1 MIDDL
6 VDDSKTKNNM
16 DLTYNSISGMNVDPT
31 VYLKEVITKN
41 GKKDSQFNADVKI
54 YLLTT
59 LVIIIVIYGILFA
72 ILGGGSQG
80 QGLGA
85 SGSGSGSSSA
95 GSVGLKFF
103 EVMLWSVFIMLIIL
117 NGFQYFFNVNLTTR
131 FINFFTEKPKLEITM
146 DVPEDEPVQELK
158 IKREVF
164 NIPDNTYTYDDA
176 KAVCAAYGADLA
188 TYDQI
193 ETAYKEGGEWCNYGW
208 SDKQMALF
216 PTQKATWDKLQK
228 IKGHEHDCGRP
239 GINGGFIDNK
249 NIQFGVNCYGYKPL
263 ITAAETDKMQ
273 HAPIYPQSMSDIEH
287 QKRVDY
293 WKKRIPEILLSPFN
307 RSSWSII

>member
-1 MIDDL
+1 
-6 VDDSKTKNNM
+6 M

-41 GKKDSQFNADVKI
+41 GKQQNESQMNVDTKI
-54 YLLTT
+54 YLLIT
-59 LVIIIVIYGILFA
+59 LVVVIIIYGIFFA
-72 ILGGGSQG
+72 FLGGGSQG
-80 QGLGA
+80 QGQGQGETSSLGNA
-85 SGSGSGSSSA
+85 
-95 GSVGLKFF
+95 GLKFF
-103 EVMLWSVFIMLIIL
+103 EVMLWSIFIVLIIL
-117 NGFQYFFNVNLTTR
+117 NGFQYFFDVNLTTR
-131 FINFFTEKPKLEITM
+131 FINFFTDKPKLEIVM

-176 KAVCAAYGADLA
+176 KAVCAAYGAQLA
-188 TYDQI
+188 NYDQV
-193 ETAYKEGGEWCNYGW
+193 ENAYKSGGEWCNYGW

-216 PTQKATWDKLQK
+216 PTQKETWDKLQK

-249 NIQFGVNCYGYKPL
+249 NVQFGVNCYGYKPV

-273 HAPIYPQSMSDIEH
+273 HAPIFPQSMSDIEH

-293 WKKRIPEILLSPFN
+293 WKKRIPEIMLSPFS
-307 RSSWSII
+307 RSTWSII

>member
-1 MIDDL
+1 
-6 VDDSKTKNNM
+6 M
-16 DLTYNSISGMNVDPT
+16 DLTYNSISGMNIDPT
-31 VYLKEVITKN
+31 VYLKEVMTKN
-41 GKKDSQFNADVKI
+41 GNVDTKI
-54 YLLTT
+54 YLLIS
-59 LVIIIVIYGILFA
+59 LVVVIIIYGIFFA
-72 ILGGGSQG
+72 FLGGGSQG
-80 QGLGA
+80 QETGSA
-85 SGSGSGSSSA
+85 SNA
-95 GSVGLKFF
+95 GLKFF
-103 EVMLWSVFIMLIIL
+103 EVILWSIFIVLIIL

-131 FINFFTEKPKLEITM
+131 FIDFFTEKPKLEITM

-176 KAVCAAYGADLA
+176 KAVCAAYGAQLA
-188 TYDQI
+188 SYDQI
-193 ETAYKEGGEWCNYGW
+193 ENAYKGGGEWCNYGW

-216 PTQKATWDKLQK
+216 PTQKETWDKLQK

-249 NIQFGVNCYGYKPL
+249 NIQFGVNCYGYKPV

-293 WKKRIPEILLSPFN
+293 WKKRIPEIMLSPFS

>member
-1 MIDDL
+1 
-6 VDDSKTKNNM
+6 M

-41 GKKDSQFNADVKI
+41 GKQQNESQMNVDTKI
-54 YLLTT
+54 YLLIT
-59 LVIIIVIYGILFA
+59 LVVVIIIYGIFFA
-72 ILGGGSQG
+72 FLGGASQG
-80 QGLGA
+80 QGQGQ
-85 SGSGSGSSSA
+85 GETSSIGNA
-95 GSVGLKFF
+95 GLKFF
-103 EVMLWSVFIMLIIL
+103 EVMLWSIFIVLIIL
-117 NGFQYFFNVNLTTR
+117 NGFQYFFDVNLTTR
-131 FINFFTEKPKLEITM
+131 FINFFTDKPKLEIVM

-176 KAVCAAYGADLA
+176 KAVCAAYGAQLA
-188 TYDQI
+188 SYDQI
-193 ETAYKEGGEWCNYGW
+193 ENAYKGGGEWCNYGW

-216 PTQKATWDKLQK
+216 PTQKETWDKLQK

-249 NIQFGVNCYGYKPL
+249 NVQFGVNCYGYKPV

-273 HAPIYPQSMSDIEH
+273 HAPIFPQSMSDIEH

-293 WKKRIPEILLSPFN
+293 WKKRIPEIMLSPFS
-307 RSSWSII
+307 RSTWSII

>member
-1 MIDDL
+1 
-6 VDDSKTKNNM
+6 M

-31 VYLKEVITKN
+31 VYLKEVMTKN
-41 GKKDSQFNADVKI
+41 GKQQNESQMNVDTKI
-54 YLLTT
+54 YLLIT
-59 LVIIIVIYGILFA
+59 LVVVIIIYGIFFA
-72 ILGGGSQG
+72 FLGGASQSQG
-80 QGLGA
+80 QGET
-85 SGSGSGSSSA
+85 SSVGNA
-95 GSVGLKFF
+95 GLKFF
-103 EVMLWSVFIMLIIL
+103 EVMLWSIFIVLIIL

-131 FINFFTEKPKLEITM
+131 FINFFTDKPKLEIVM

-176 KAVCAAYGADLA
+176 KAVCAAYGAQLA
-188 TYDQI
+188 SYDQI
-193 ETAYKEGGEWCNYGW
+193 ENAYKGGGEWCNYGW

-216 PTQKATWDKLQK
+216 PTQKETWDKLQK

-249 NIQFGVNCYGYKPL
+249 NVQFGVNCYGYKPV

-273 HAPIYPQSMSDIEH
+273 HAPIFPQSMSDIEH

-293 WKKRIPEILLSPFN
+293 WKKRIPEIMLSPFS
-307 RSSWSII
+307 RSTWSII

>member
-1 MIDDL
+1 
-6 VDDSKTKNNM
+6 M

-41 GKKDSQFNADVKI
+41 GKQQQESQMSVDTKI
-54 YLLTT
+54 YLLIS
-59 LVIIIVIYGILFA
+59 LVVVIIIYGIFFA
-72 ILGGGSQG
+72 FLGGGSQG
-80 QGLGA
+80 QSQGET
-85 SGSGSGSSSA
+85 SSVGNA
-95 GSVGLKFF
+95 GLKFF
-103 EVMLWSVFIMLIIL
+103 EVMLWSIFIFLIIL
-117 NGFQYFFNVNLTTR
+117 NGFQYFFDVNLTTR
-131 FINFFTEKPKLEITM
+131 FINFFTDKPKLEIVM
-146 DVPEDEPVQELK
+146 DVPQDEPVQELK

-176 KAVCAAYGADLA
+176 KAVCAAYGAQLA
-188 TYDQI
+188 NYDQV
-193 ETAYKEGGEWCNYGW
+193 ENAYKGGGEWCNYGW

-216 PTQKATWDKLQK
+216 PTQKETWDKLQK

-249 NIQFGVNCYGYKPL
+249 NIQFGVNCYGYKPV

-273 HAPIYPQSMSDIEH
+273 HAPIFPQSMSDIEH

-293 WKKRIPEILLSPFN
+293 WKKRIPEIMLSPFS
-307 RSSWSII
+307 RSTWSII

>member
-1 MIDDL
+1 
-6 VDDSKTKNNM
+6 M

-31 VYLKEVITKN
+31 VYLKEVMTKN
-41 GKKDSQFNADVKI
+41 GKQQQESQMSVDTKI
-54 YLLTT
+54 YLLIS
-59 LVIIIVIYGILFA
+59 LVVVIIIYGIFFA
-72 ILGGGSQG
+72 FLGGGSQG
-80 QGLGA
+80 QGQGET
-85 SGSGSGSSSA
+85 SSVGNA
-95 GSVGLKFF
+95 GLKFF
-103 EVMLWSVFIMLIIL
+103 EVMLWSIFIVLIIL
-117 NGFQYFFNVNLTTR
+117 NGFQYFFDVNLTTR
-131 FINFFTEKPKLEITM
+131 FINFFTDKPKLEIVM

-176 KAVCAAYGADLA
+176 KAVCAAYGAQLA
-188 TYDQI
+188 NYDQV
-193 ETAYKEGGEWCNYGW
+193 ENAYKGGGEWCNYGW

-216 PTQKATWDKLQK
+216 PTQKETWDKLQK

-249 NIQFGVNCYGYKPL
+249 NIQFGVNCYGYKPV

-273 HAPIYPQSMSDIEH
+273 HAPIFPQSMSDIEH

-293 WKKRIPEILLSPFN
+293 WKKRIPEIMLSPFS
-307 RSSWSII
+307 RSTWSII

>member
-1 MIDDL
+1 
-6 VDDSKTKNNM
+6 M
-16 DLTYNSISGMNVDPT
+16 DLTYNSISGMNIDPT
-31 VYLKEVITKN
+31 VYLKDVITKN
-41 GKKDSQFNADVKI
+41 GRQEQDNELRADTKI
-54 YLLTT
+54 YLLIT
-59 LVIIIVIYGILFA
+59 LVVIIVIYGILFA
-72 ILGGGSQG
+72 ILGGGSQTQG
-80 QGLGA
+80 QGQGA
-85 SGSGSGSSSA
+85 SSSTTN
-95 GSVGLKFF
+95 VGLKFF
-103 EVMLWSVFIMLIIL
+103 EVMLWSVFIVLILL

-158 IKREVF
+158 IKKEVF

-176 KAVCAAYGADLA
+176 KAVCAAYGAELA
-188 TYDQI
+188 NYDQV
-193 ETAYKEGGEWCNYGW
+193 ENAYKGGGEWCNYGW

-216 PTQKATWDKLQK
+216 PTQKETWDKLQK

-263 ITAAETDKMQ
+263 ITAAETDRMQ
-273 HAPIYPQSMSDIEH
+273 HAPIFPQSMRDIEH

-293 WKKRIPEILLSPFN
+293 WKKRIPEIMLSPFS
-307 RSSWSII
+307 RSNWSII

>member
-1 MIDDL
+1 
-6 VDDSKTKNNM
+6 M

-41 GKKDSQFNADVKI
+41 GKQQNESQMNVDTKI
-54 YLLTT
+54 YLLIT
-59 LVIIIVIYGILFA
+59 LVVVIIIYGIFFA
-72 ILGGGSQG
+72 FLGGASQG
-80 QGLGA
+80 QGQGQ
-85 SGSGSGSSSA
+85 GETSSIGNA
-95 GSVGLKFF
+95 GLKFF
-103 EVMLWSVFIMLIIL
+103 EVMLWSIFIVLIIL
-117 NGFQYFFNVNLTTR
+117 NGFQYFFDVNLTTR
-131 FINFFTEKPKLEITM
+131 FINFFTDKPKLEIVM

-176 KAVCAAYGADLA
+176 KAVCAAYGAQLA
-188 TYDQI
+188 SYDQI
-193 ETAYKEGGEWCNYGW
+193 ENAYKGGGEWCNYGW

-216 PTQKATWDKLQK
+216 PTQKETWDKLQK

-249 NIQFGVNCYGYKPL
+249 NVQFGVNCYGYKPV

-273 HAPIYPQSMSDIEH
+273 HAPIFPQSMSDIEH
-287 QKRVDY
+287 QKRIDY
-293 WKKRIPEILLSPFN
+293 WKKRIPEIMLSPFS
-307 RSSWSII
+307 RSTWSII

>member
-1 MIDDL
+1 
-6 VDDSKTKNNM
+6 M

-41 GKKDSQFNADVKI
+41 GKQQQESQMSVDTKI
-54 YLLTT
+54 YLLIS
-59 LVIIIVIYGILFA
+59 LVVVIIIYGIFFA
-72 ILGGGSQG
+72 FLGGGSQG
-80 QGLGA
+80 QSQGET
-85 SGSGSGSSSA
+85 SSVGNA
-95 GSVGLKFF
+95 GLKFF
-103 EVMLWSVFIMLIIL
+103 EVMLWSIFIVLIIL
-117 NGFQYFFNVNLTTR
+117 NGFQYFFDVNLTTR
-131 FINFFTEKPKLEITM
+131 FINFFTDKPKLEIVM
-146 DVPEDEPVQELK
+146 DVPQDEPVQELK

-176 KAVCAAYGADLA
+176 KAVCAAYGAQLA
-188 TYDQI
+188 SYDQI
-193 ETAYKEGGEWCNYGW
+193 ENAYKGGGEWCNYGW

-216 PTQKATWDKLQK
+216 PTQKETWDKLQK

-249 NIQFGVNCYGYKPL
+249 NIQFGVNCYGYKPV

-273 HAPIYPQSMSDIEH
+273 HAPIFPQSMSDIEH

-293 WKKRIPEILLSPFN
+293 WKKRIPEIMLSPFS
-307 RSSWSII
+307 RSTWSII

>member
-1 MIDDL
+1 
-6 VDDSKTKNNM
+6 M

-31 VYLKEVITKN
+31 VYLKEVMTKN
-41 GKKDSQFNADVKI
+41 GKQQNESQMSVDTKI
-54 YLLTT
+54 YLLVT
-59 LVIIIVIYGILFA
+59 LVIVIIIYGIFFA
-72 ILGGGSQG
+72 FLGRGSQG
-80 QGLGA
+80 QGQGET
-85 SGSGSGSSSA
+85 SSVGNA
-95 GSVGLKFF
+95 GLKFF
-103 EVMLWSVFIMLIIL
+103 EVMLWSIFIVLIIL
-117 NGFQYFFNVNLTTR
+117 NGFQYFFDVNLTTR
-131 FINFFTEKPKLEITM
+131 FINFFTDKPKLEIVM

-176 KAVCAAYGADLA
+176 KAVCAAYGAQLA
-188 TYDQI
+188 NYDQI
-193 ETAYKEGGEWCNYGW
+193 ENAYKGGGEWCNYGW

-216 PTQKATWDKLQK
+216 PTQKETWDKLQK

-249 NIQFGVNCYGYKPL
+249 NIQFGVNCYGYKPV

-273 HAPIYPQSMSDIEH
+273 HAPIFPQSMSDIEH

-293 WKKRIPEILLSPFN
+293 WKKRIPEIMLSPFS
-307 RSSWSII
+307 RSTWSII

>member
-1 MIDDL
+1 
-6 VDDSKTKNNM
+6 M

-31 VYLKEVITKN
+31 VYLKEVVTKN
-41 GKKDSQFNADVKI
+41 GRQQNESQMNVDTKI
-54 YLLTT
+54 YLLIT
-59 LVIIIVIYGILFA
+59 LVVVIIIYGIFFA
-72 ILGGGSQG
+72 FLGGGSQG
-80 QGLGA
+80 QGQGETSSLGNA
-85 SGSGSGSSSA
+85 
-95 GSVGLKFF
+95 GLKFF
-103 EVMLWSVFIMLIIL
+103 EVMLWSIFIVLIIL
-117 NGFQYFFNVNLTTR
+117 NGFQYFFDVNLTTR
-131 FINFFTEKPKLEITM
+131 FINFFTDKPKLEIVM

-176 KAVCAAYGADLA
+176 KAVCAAYGAQLA
-188 TYDQI
+188 NYDQI
-193 ETAYKEGGEWCNYGW
+193 ENAYKGGGEWCNYGW

-216 PTQKATWDKLQK
+216 PTQKETWDKLQK

-249 NIQFGVNCYGYKPL
+249 NIQFGVNCYGYKPV

-273 HAPIYPQSMSDIEH
+273 HAPIFPQSMSDIEH

-293 WKKRIPEILLSPFN
+293 WKKRIPEIMLSPFS
-307 RSSWSII
+307 RSNWSII

>member
-1 MIDDL
+1 
-6 VDDSKTKNNM
+6 M

-41 GKKDSQFNADVKI
+41 GKQQNESQMNVDTKI
-54 YLLTT
+54 YLLIT
-59 LVIIIVIYGILFA
+59 LVVVIIIYGIFFA
-72 ILGGGSQG
+72 FLGGASQSQG
-80 QGLGA
+80 QGET
-85 SGSGSGSSSA
+85 SSVGNA
-95 GSVGLKFF
+95 GLKFF
-103 EVMLWSVFIMLIIL
+103 EVMLWSIFIVLIIL

-131 FINFFTEKPKLEITM
+131 FINFFTDKPKLEIVM

-176 KAVCAAYGADLA
+176 KAVCAAYGAQLA
-188 TYDQI
+188 SYDQI
-193 ETAYKEGGEWCNYGW
+193 ENAYKGGGEWCNYGW

-216 PTQKATWDKLQK
+216 PTQKETWDKLQK

-249 NIQFGVNCYGYKPL
+249 NVQFGVNCYGYKPV

-273 HAPIYPQSMSDIEH
+273 HAPIFPQSMSDIEH

-293 WKKRIPEILLSPFN
+293 WKKRIPEIMLSPFS
-307 RSSWSII
+307 RSNWSII

>member
-1 MIDDL
+1 
-6 VDDSKTKNNM
+6 M

-41 GKKDSQFNADVKI
+41 GKQQQESQMSVDTKI
-54 YLLTT
+54 YLLIS
-59 LVIIIVIYGILFA
+59 LVVVIIIYGIFFA
-72 ILGGGSQG
+72 FLGGGSQG
-80 QGLGA
+80 QGQGET
-85 SGSGSGSSSA
+85 SSVGNA
-95 GSVGLKFF
+95 GLKFF
-103 EVMLWSVFIMLIIL
+103 EVMLWSIFIVLIIL
-117 NGFQYFFNVNLTTR
+117 NGFQYFFDVNLTTR
-131 FINFFTEKPKLEITM
+131 FINFFTDKPKLEIVM
-146 DVPEDEPVQELK
+146 DVPQDEPVQELK

-176 KAVCAAYGADLA
+176 KAVCAAYGAQLA
-188 TYDQI
+188 SYDQI
-193 ETAYKEGGEWCNYGW
+193 ENAYKGGGEWCNYGW

-216 PTQKATWDKLQK
+216 PTQKETWDKLQK

-249 NIQFGVNCYGYKPL
+249 NIQFGVNCYGYKPI

-273 HAPIYPQSMSDIEH
+273 HAPIFPQSMSDIEH

-293 WKKRIPEILLSPFN
+293 WKKRIPEIMLSPFS
-307 RSSWSII
+307 RSTWSII